1 MRHPLNTGWSL
12 QSSAGGPTYSVDV
25 PTTVLGALV
34 DLGVYPDP
42 FTAKNFLEIPG
53 QGPIADNFSN
63 HEMPEGSP
71 FAVSWWFRKDFEVPA
86 ALGPHVALQLD
97 GINYRAN
104 IWLNGKKI
112 AGCDEIVGA
121 YVEHE
126 LDLTE
131 GLRRGQTN
139 RLEIEVFPS
148 KPNDVAISWV
158 DWNPSPPDKSLG
170 IWRDVWLQTS
180 GAVGI
185 RAPHVSTK
193 LEGTERAHLTV
204 GTDLVNHTPQSQ
216 YLTLRTETL
225 GRTLSSEITLSPG
238 ETRRVEQ
245 TLTVDQPELWWP
257 RSLGTPTLHT
267 AQLTVEIDGISS
279 DRTAFD
285 YGIREVHSALT
296 PEGASAFFVNGT
308 RLLIRGAG
316 WATDLFLRRQP
327 ERDFAQLAYVKA
339 MNLNTIRF
347 EGMLERAEF
356 LEWCD
361 QQGILVIAGWCC
373 CDCWEK
379 WTTWCDETHDVARA
393 SLRSQVRR
401 VRRHPSLITWWYGSD
416 FPPPPHVEQAYLDVF
431 AAEHWPNP
439 THSSAADKP
448 TELTGS
454 SGMKMAGPYD
464 YVPPSYWLD
473 DSERGGAFG
482 FATEVCPGPAV
493 PPIESLKQM
502 LGPDHLWP
510 IDEVWN
516 YHSGGAEFHNITLFT
531 QALEA
536 RYGPVSDVETFAR
549 LSQLAA
555 YEGQRAMFEAYAK
568 KRHVAT
574 GVIQWMLNNAWP
586 SLIWHLFDYYLRPGG
601 GFFGTLKACEPLHI
615 MYATDD
621 HAVTVINDTGTP
633 ARQLSVSARV
643 FDLSLQEL
651 AHETALVDAAPS
663 SALEALVLPEFS
675 TSRIVD
681 LRLSDP
687 QGRLLSQNLYWCAAT
702 DDVLDHAEG
711 NWYTTPV
718 TTFADLS
725 AFRSLPPATVELEAG
740 QGLIA
745 VRNPTDALAFF
756 VQLQL
761 IDAEDS
767 DIRPILW
774 SDNYVS
780 LLPGERRV
788 LTVQR
793 PNGEP
798 LPPGLRVR
806 ASGLNIPGTDAA
818 FPRNTD
824 LVAK

>member
-1 MRHPLNTGWSL
+1 
-12 QSSAGGPTYSVDV
+12 
-25 PTTVLGALV
+25 
-34 DLGVYPDP
+34 
-42 FTAKNFLEIPG
+42 
-53 QGPIADNFSN
+53 
-63 HEMPEGSP
+63 MPEGSP

-104 IWLNGKKI
+104 IWLNGQRI
-112 AGCDEIVGA
+112 ANAEEVVGA

-126 LDLTE
+126 LDITATVH
-131 GLRRGQTN
+131 RDRPN
-139 RLEIEVFPS
+139 RLEIEIFPS

-170 IWRDVWLQTS
+170 IWRDVWLRTS
-180 GAVGI
+180 GAVAI
-185 RAPHVSTK
+185 RAPHVSTR
-193 LEGTERAHLTV
+193 LEDTAHAHLTV
-204 GTDLVNHTPQSQ
+204 GTDLVNHTDQPQA
-216 YLTLRTETL
+216 LTLRTETL
-225 GRTLSSEITLSPG
+225 GRVLTTALTLDPR

-245 TLTVDQPELWWP
+245 TLSVEDPELWWP

-267 AQLTVEIDGISS
+267 AQLTAEVGGLRS
-279 DRTAFD
+279 DRSAFE
-285 YGIREVHSALT
+285 YGIREVRSALT
-296 PEGASAFFVNGT
+296 PEGASAFSINGT

-327 ERDFAQLAYVKA
+327 ERDWAQLAYVKA

-379 WTTWCDETHDVARA
+379 WTTWCDETHAVARA
-393 SLRSQVRR
+393 SLRSQIRR

-416 FPPPPHVEQAYLDVF
+416 FPPPAHVEQAYLDVF

-439 THSSAADKP
+439 THSSAANKP
-448 TELTGS
+448 TEITGS
-454 SGMKMAGPYD
+454 SGMKMEGPYD
-464 YVPPSYWLD
+464 YVPPGYWLD
-473 DSERGGAFG
+473 DRERGGAFG

-493 PPIESLKQM
+493 PPIESLREM
-502 LGPDHLWP
+502 LGEDHLWP
-510 IDEVWN
+510 MDEVWN

-536 RYGPVSDVETFAR
+536 RYGPVSDVETFAQ
-549 LSQLAA
+549 LSQLAT

-601 GFFGTLKACEPLHI
+601 GYFGTQKACEPLHI

-621 HAVTVINDTGTP
+621 HAVTVINDTGT
-633 ARQLSVSARV
+633 AADQLSVSARV

-651 AHETALVDAAPS
+651 AHRTARVDAAAC
-663 SALEALVLPEFS
+663 SAVEALVLPEILQP
-675 TSRIVD
+675 RIVD
-681 LRLSDP
+681 LRMTDVE
-687 QGRLLSQNLYWCAAT
+687 GRLVSQNLYWCAAE
-702 DDVLDHAEG
+702 DDVLDHGEG
-711 NWYTTPV
+711 NWFTTPI
-718 TTFADLS
+718 TTYADLS
-725 AFRSLPPATVELEAG
+725 AFRSLPSASVELELG
-740 QGLIA
+740 QELIGI
-745 VRNPTDALAFF
+745 RNPSDHFAFF
-756 VQLQL
+756 IQLQL
-761 IDAEDS
+761 IDNQDA

-774 SDNYVS
+774 SDNYIS
-780 LLPGERRV
+780 LLPGERRILSV
-788 LTVQR
+788 RR
-793 PNGEP
+793 PDGQP
-798 LPPGLRVR
+798 LPPDLRVR
-806 ASGLNIPGTDAA
+806 ARGINVAQVEAA
-818 FPRNTD
+818 FPLNTD